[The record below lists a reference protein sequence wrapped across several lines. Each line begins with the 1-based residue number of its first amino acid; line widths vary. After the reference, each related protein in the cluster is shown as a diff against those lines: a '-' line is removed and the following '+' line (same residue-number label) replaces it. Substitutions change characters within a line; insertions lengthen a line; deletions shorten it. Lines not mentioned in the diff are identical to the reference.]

1 MNKILNRLWMRLIRG
16 AENKMNL
23 ITIDGPSGSG
33 KGTVCHILASK
44 LGWNLLDSG
53 ALYRILAFAA
63 LQDNIAF
70 DDETRLVTLALNLN
84 VAFVSNG
91 MGVDTLLNGEN
102 VGDKLR
108 TETVAQ
114 AASKVASIQLVRDA
128 LLARQKA
135 FYQAPGLIADGRDMG
150 TVVFPDAPVKIFL
163 DASAEER
170 AKRRFSQLQNKGF
183 NVSIDKI
190 LSEIKERDYRDRNR
204 AVAPLRPANDA
215 LEIDSTSLT
224 IDEVVNQVLDLVALK
239 LNLTVK

>member
-1 MNKILNRLWMRLIRG
+1 MNI
-16 AENKMNL
+16 

-63 LQDNIAF
+63 LQKKVALDNDTA
-70 DDETRLVTLALNLN
+70 LSNLALNLE
-84 VAFVSNG
+84 VAFISNG
-91 MGVDTLLNGEN
+91 IGVDTILDGEN

-108 TETVAQ
+108 TEVVAK
-114 AASKVASIQLVRDA
+114 AASRVASIQVVRDA

-135 FYQAPGLIADGRDMG
+135 FYQSPGLIADGRDMG
-150 TVVFPDAPVKIFL
+150 TEVFPDAPVKVFL

-170 AKRRFSQLQNKGF
+170 AQRRFNQLQNKGF
-183 NVSIDKI
+183 DVSIAQI

-204 AVAPLRPANDA
+204 EVAPLRPASDA
-215 LEIDSTSLT
+215 VEIDSTALT
-224 IDEVVNQVLDLVALK
+224 IDEVVAQVLDLVKLK
-239 LNLTVK
+239 LNLAVK